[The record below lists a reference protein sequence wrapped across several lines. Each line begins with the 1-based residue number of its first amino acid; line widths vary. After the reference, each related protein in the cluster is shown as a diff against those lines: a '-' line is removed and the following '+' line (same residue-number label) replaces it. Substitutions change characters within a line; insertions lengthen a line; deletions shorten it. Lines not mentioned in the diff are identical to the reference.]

1 MCVYIIYNYLRGN
14 IYWARAPV
22 TWTRLYE

>member
-14 IYWARAPV
+14 IYWDRVPV
-22 TWTRLYE
+22 TWARLYE